1 MLAVVGDLVRN
12 LVVIIFL
19 NALLEMLLPGGEYRR
34 YIRLVTGLIVV
45 LMVVGTIGALLG
57 KAPRLEPV
65 MGEQE
70 PPAVFGDSSGQAE
83 DVEAI
88 YRQQVL
94 RQCRERVTKLMEDEI
109 AATGKWELA
118 EAAIVLDEESESEN
132 FGAPEQVELR
142 VRAASA
148 EGRPVKPVNISPV
161 KMEGAGKEGSREAAA
176 PAEPVRL
183 KALEQSLASLLGL
196 DPGRVT
202 VHVDR

>member
-19 NALLEMLLPGGEYRR
+19 NALLEMMLPGGEFRR

-45 LMVVGTIGALLG
+45 LMVVGTISALLG
-57 KAPRLEPV
+57 KVPRLEPV
-65 MGEQE
+65 ISEQGA
-70 PPAVFGDSSGQAE
+70 PALSGDTAGQAK
-83 DVEAI
+83 DVEAV

-94 RQCRERVTKLMEDEI
+94 RQCRERVAKLLEEEI
-109 AATGKWELA
+109 AAAGEWEIA
-118 EAAIVLDEESESEN
+118 EAVIVLDEESESGT

-142 VRAASA
+142 VRPAAE
-148 EGRPVKPVNISPV
+148 EGKQVPPVSISPV
-161 KMEGAGKEGSREAAA
+161 KLEGAAKEVPQDGA
-176 PAEPVRL
+176 PVETARL
-183 KALEQSLASLLGL
+183 NSLEQSLAGMLGL